1 MLTAIQRFREDDGTW
16 CALGERT
23 TRGVALAGLEDGH
36 REDLFV
42 PVRPALV
49 SPHRAQE
56 TRLEDPGLG
65 RPFSVVA
72 EPPTNLVQK
81 GTDGKDNVPGRP
93 DEMVHERRVRPG
105 PPRDGGVRLPLLGN
119 PTRAV
124 SDNVSHEKGRF
135 GLRSRGGRNCWDP
148 ELVCRRACL
157 QTQFRTGML
166 LRGHLSTS

>member
-65 RPFSVVA
+65 RPFGVVA
-72 EPPTNLVQK
+72 EPPTNLVLK
-81 GTDGKDNVPGRP
+81 GTDRKDNVPGRP
-93 DEMVHERRVRPG
+93 DEMVHELGRPG

-119 PTRAV
+119 LTRAV
-124 SDNVSHEKGRF
+124 SANASHERGRF
-135 GLRSRGGRNCWDP
+135 GCGREEGGICWDH
-148 ELVCRRACL
+148 ELVCRRAGL
-157 QTQFRTGML
+157 KNQFRTGML